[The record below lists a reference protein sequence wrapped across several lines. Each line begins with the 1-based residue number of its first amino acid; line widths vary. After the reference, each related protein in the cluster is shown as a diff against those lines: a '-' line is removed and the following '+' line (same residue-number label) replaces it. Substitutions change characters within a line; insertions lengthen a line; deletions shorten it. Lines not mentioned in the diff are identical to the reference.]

1 MEFFSHPIFRDI
13 TDGEWAAMQVL
24 HAFRKKNF
32 DRGEV
37 ILRAGEQTRELGLVR
52 VGGVHIESG
61 DAWGGRSILG
71 YAGPGEVFA
80 ETYAVCGLPLMVGV
94 VAAENSEIVF
104 AALNTL
110 LDAAQAH
117 ESWHGKLTRN
127 LLSVTARKNLT
138 LSERIFCTA
147 SKSVRGRLLTYL
159 SAQSARLGSTEF
171 DIPFDRQQLAD
182 YLNLDRSALS
192 KELGRMR
199 AEGMLDYRKN
209 HFILRLTAEPQSI

>member
-1 MEFFSHPIFRDI
+1 MEFFSHPIFHGM
-13 TDGEWAAMQVL
+13 TPGEWAAMQAL
-24 HAFRKKNF
+24 HAFRSRRF
-32 DRGEV
+32 GRGEV
-37 ILRAGEQTRELGLVR
+37 ILHAGARTRELGLVR
-52 VGGVHIESG
+52 SGGVHIESG

-80 ETYAVCGLPLMVGV
+80 ETYAICGLPLMVGV
-94 VAAENSEIVF
+94 VAAENTEIVF
-104 AALNTL
+104 AALDTL
-110 LDAAQAH
+110 LDAAQAN

-127 LLSVTARKNLT
+127 LLSVTARKNLA

-159 SAQSARLGSTEF
+159 SAQSTRQGCAEF

-199 AEGMLDYRKN
+199 AEGILDFRKN
-209 HFILRLTAEPQSI
+209 HFILRLTAESQY